1 MRGLIVKSI
10 YETWLTTLL
19 FAIGLGC
26 ALALLT
32 SVLPQLQEG
41 IGDIL
46 ASLPFVRTVIQA
58 LFGTEIGDE
67 LTLQMMQ
74 AILWVHPVVLSLVWA
89 HEIVLCTRIPVSEI
103 DRGTIDVLLGLPVSR
118 RTIYVA
124 DSVVWLVSGGLVLLG
139 GLIGHASVASQ
150 LADMRSPLPRV
161 FLVLFNLYCV
171 YLAVGGVARLVS
183 ASSNRRGRAI
193 GLIFSLVLASF
204 LLNFLAQFWPPA
216 QQVAFLSVMKYYQ
229 PTEILRSGQLPL
241 SDMTVL
247 LGVSAATWLA
257 GNEIFA
263 RRSICTV

>member
-139 GLIGHASVASQ
+139 G
-150 LADMRSPLPRV
+150 
-161 FLVLFNLYCV
+161 
-171 YLAVGGVARLVS
+171 
-183 ASSNRRGRAI
+183 
-193 GLIFSLVLASF
+193 
-204 LLNFLAQFWPPA
+204 
-216 QQVAFLSVMKYYQ
+216 
-229 PTEILRSGQLPL
+229 
-241 SDMTVL
+241 
-247 LGVSAATWLA
+247 
-257 GNEIFA
+257 
-263 RRSICTV
+263 